1 MKKIFLFSLIFLAVT
16 ALMSSCVNPDKLTF
30 GGIESI
36 QIKGVSTSQI
46 GVDVGIRATNSSS
59 HNVTLTDMQIEIKR
73 QGTTQL
79 TFNLREKSVVPRK
92 SDGVV
97 TFPLV
102 IRFNGLLGALGAYS
116 TFSKGLEGVTVSGYA
131 TIKAGWMKKRLDI
144 PEMPLDELARQ
155 SGIDPAKLLQEQF
168 AQ

>member
-1 MKKIFLFSLIFLAVT
+1 MKKILLLTLIAVT
-16 ALMSSCVNPDKLTF
+16 VLMSSCVNPDKLTF

-36 QIKGVSTSQI
+36 QLKGVSTSQMGLDI
-46 GVDVGIRATNSSS
+46 GVHATNSSS

-97 TFPLV
+97 IFPLV

-131 TIKAGWMKKRLDI
+131 TIEAGWMKKRFDV
-144 PEMPLDELARQ
+144 PEMPLEELARR
-155 SGIDPAKLLQEQF
+155 SGIDPAKLLQGQF